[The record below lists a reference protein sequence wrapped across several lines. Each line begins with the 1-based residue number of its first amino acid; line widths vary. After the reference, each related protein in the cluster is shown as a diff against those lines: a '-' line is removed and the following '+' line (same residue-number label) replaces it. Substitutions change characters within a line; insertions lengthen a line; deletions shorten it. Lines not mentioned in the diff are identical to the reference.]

1 MYGHLN
7 DRCTEK
13 YFCSG
18 WMTTD
23 RRADL
28 LNWGFSVI
36 HIFSLHTELHKAFE
50 HTSDLTPV
58 ITTLW
63 CFCSEPRQTKV
74 RVARFTAAEALRHAQ
89 SSVYKQDVCL
99 DYFKEKHGST
109 EMRYD
114 DFTAFDQSTT
124 RWPYSGV
131 VRLTSEG
138 CECCST
144 GSTSF
149 SSNPWLTQSSYRPLP
164 PG

>member
-1 MYGHLN
+1 MKLGLLCLDLMYGHLN
-7 DRCTEK
+7 DCCTEK

-50 HTSDLTPV
+50 HTSDLTPL

-63 CFCSEPRQTKV
+63 CFCSESRQTKV

-89 SSVYKQDVCL
+89 SSIYKQDVCL
-99 DYFKEKHGST
+99 DYFKKKHAST
-109 EMRYD
+109 EMWTNTRA
-114 DFTAFDQSTT
+114 TTTSLPLIKVRQSDHIL
-124 RWPYSGV
+124 V
-131 VRLTSEG
+131 
-138 CECCST
+138 
-144 GSTSF
+144 F
-149 SSNPWLTQSSYRPLP
+149 S
-164 PG
+164 